1 MFIFLLQWHW
11 NVKQVASKSLKPK
24 MWRKFGIKMRPKLT
38 SKCNPA
44 KQYPQIKIWIL
55 SNMSKKITLPVFGEK
70 LTKLSENPHA
80 LQGCCCLRWCGGERS
95 FDLCRKH
102 FFCLIFHTSSI
113 GDFEKSWFLTGM
125 PSWPGLSGLGG
136 RRQEKCDTGTLGE
149 ETTYKK
155 TKCEKSFLQ
164 IFLVLL
170 SRMLFW

>member
-70 LTKLSENPHA
+70 LTKLSENPHVVVC
-80 LQGCCCLRWCGGERS
+80 GGVGGERS

-102 FFCLIFHTSSI
+102 FFCLTFHTWSI
-113 GDFEKSWFLTGM
+113 GGCEKSCFLTGM

-170 SRMLFW
+170 SRTLFW